1 MIVSS
6 SPTDKEQVMAG
17 PQAISV
23 KQISE
28 AARGSVAKVLEQHH
42 AKFPKPDYLF
52 GFYPPHWWLGIVIR
66 NPDMTHVSLGDS
78 QKLANDLAAGLGGAS
93 AALRGGKGGAVLSGG
108 HLTLGFEPPE
118 PVIFEG

>member
-1 MIVSS
+1 
-6 SPTDKEQVMAG
+6 MAG

-28 AARGSVAKVLEQHH
+28 AARGSVAKVLEQHK

-66 NPDMTHVSLGDS
+66 NPDLTHVALGDA
-78 QKLANDLAAGLGGAS
+78 QKLANELQASIGGVS
-93 AALRGGKGGAVLSGG
+93 AAATRGAKPGGAVLSGG

-118 PVIFEG
+118 PVIFAE

>member
-1 MIVSS
+1 
-6 SPTDKEQVMAG
+6 MAG

-28 AARGSVAKVLEQHH
+28 AARGSVAKVLEQHK

-66 NPDMTHVSLGDS
+66 NPDLAHVTLGE
-78 QKLANDLAAGLGGAS
+78 ANKMAAELTRSIGGS
-93 AALRGGKGGAVLSGG
+93 VAAAKGGKSGAFLEDGG
-108 HLTLGFEPPE
+108 HLTIGFAPPE
-118 PVIFEG
+118 PVRMIVE

>member
-1 MIVSS
+1 
-6 SPTDKEQVMAG
+6 MAG

-28 AARGSVAKVLEQHH
+28 AARGSVAKVLDQHK

-52 GFYPPHWWLGIVIR
+52 GFYPPHGWLGIVIR
-66 NPDMTHVSLGDS
+66 NPDLTHVALGDA

-93 AALRGGKGGAVLSGG
+93 GALRGGKGGAVLGDG
-108 HLTLGFEPPE
+108 HLTIGFAPPE